1 MSKTPLRQ
9 DLYILSGCILNLEE
23 IASLISILNSLMDEQ
38 QSFSRHVTPTTI
50 CGEKNRSELGVE
62 SETPE
67 MTGSIPLCIM
77 VHGMGGSDAWSL
89 LFSRS
94 FAVFFPSCFVL
105 CFYWLCFLMYLL
117 HFFNRES
124 MVVIRQSTALQG
136 RRLANVGRNSEPAL
150 PGLGPMALAEAASCL
165 QLHGEG
171 LARVVQDGRSRNLRG
186 GPRDASQFS
195 RNGGSLDGKNL
206 QFSYE
211 SKFYY
216 LLYWA
221 EL

>member
-1 MSKTPLRQ
+1 
-9 DLYILSGCILNLEE
+9 LEE

-124 MVVIRQSTALQG
+124 MVVIRQSTASKDADWQTWVEILSQRFPDWVLWPLQKL
-136 RRLANVGRNSEPAL
+136 R
-150 PGLGPMALAEAASCL
+150 AASSFMGRDL
-165 QLHGEG
+165 RELSKMAAAEIFE
-171 LARVVQDGRSRNLRG
+171 VVRG
-186 GPRDASQFS
+186 TQASS
-195 RNGGSLDGKNL
+195 PGTVDRWMGKTC
-206 QFSYE
+206 SSVM

-216 LLYWA
+216 LLYWG

>member
-1 MSKTPLRQ
+1 
-9 DLYILSGCILNLEE
+9 LEE

-38 QSFSRHVTPTTI
+38 QSSSRHVTPTTI

-124 MVVIRQSTALQG
+124 MVVIRQSTASKDADWQTWVEILSQRFPDWVLWPLQKL
-136 RRLANVGRNSEPAL
+136 R
-150 PGLGPMALAEAASCL
+150 AASSFMGRDLRELSKMAAAEIFEVVRGTQASSPGTVDRWMGKTCSSVM
-165 QLHGEG
+165 
-171 LARVVQDGRSRNLRG
+171 RVSFTTCFIGQNY
-186 GPRDASQFS
+186 
-195 RNGGSLDGKNL
+195 N
-206 QFSYE
+206 E
-211 SKFYY
+211 
-216 LLYWA
+216 LYIYRI
-221 EL
+221 